1 MAIYHLQAKVI
12 QRSQGRSVIA
22 AAAYRAG
29 EALYDEKQGLTQNFL
44 AKTGV
49 VHSEILLPEHA
60 PQRWCDRETLWN
72 EVDAGELRKDAV
84 LAREIEIALPRELSQ
99 AEAIRLAQDFVREQF
114 VARGMVADLNV
125 HWGQAGDGGIQPH
138 AHVLLTMRPVIA
150 GEPGQAEG
158 RLGQKERAWNDKA
171 TLRSWR
177 QRWAEMANERL
188 AEVGLDLR
196 IDHRSHAAQG
206 LDLEPTNKIG
216 PAGARRAAHG
226 EEAERA
232 DEHRAI
238 ARRNGERLLANPDL
252 ALQALTHQQSTFTR
266 QDLARLVDRQTDGA
280 TQFTAV
286 MARVE
291 ASPELVRVGQD
302 GRGRDRFSTRDMVAI
317 EQRLIATS
325 VALARRTTHRVNDR
339 QRLAV
344 LDDQRLGEEQQTAY
358 LHVTRSRDLAVVV
371 GIAGGGKSTMLGT
384 ARQVWQGQGYRV
396 RGAALSGIAAEGLD
410 GSAGIESRTIASW
423 EYAWDQGQEMLTAK
437 DILVVDEAGM
447 IGSRQL
453 GRVVERV
460 HAAGAKLVLVGDAE
474 QLQAIEAGAAFRAIA
489 DRVGVIAITEP
500 RRQQSDWQRMATR
513 HLASAR
519 TEAALDR
526 YAAEGLVHRHATRE
540 AARAGVIAAWDEARH
555 ENPAHSQIIL
565 AHERVDVRA
574 LNEAAREVRKAAGE
588 LGPDH
593 VLATELGSR
602 VFAEGDRL
610 YFLKNERGLGVK
622 NGTLGTL
629 ERVDGER
636 LTIRLDGP
644 NGTGKGRAVTVD
656 LAAYAHLDH
665 GYAAT
670 VHKNQGATVDQAHVL
685 ATPGM
690 DRHLIYVAMS
700 RHRQAVRLHWGEED
714 FGTAARLRTVLG
726 RERAKDTTLDYA
738 APELEPAAAYAERRG
753 LNPLMPVSEIVVR
766 PDLVLPALAPDPPED
781 KVPGVVPPTPARGM
795 FDGLGL
801 SDAPL
806 GAPASV
812 PAPSPLSRA
821 VARYL
826 AADSVLARMN
836 REGLPALPHQRA
848 ALDAARTAIETLR
861 PGFTQD
867 LIEVVQRQPALSGPA
882 QDGAAG
888 LAVLIEAAGHL
899 PAERAAE
906 TRRRAEQEALAPL
919 RARLLETRM
928 AAWWRETY
936 PYLHQWERSPA
947 TQSEAKAVETVLR
960 REIDVMPGTE
970 LRRIEAERVRAEQA
984 AAREEALRPRGPSA
998 SPGW

>member
-29 EALYDEKQGLTQNFL
+29 EALYDEEQGLTQNFL

-60 PQRWCDRETLWN
+60 PQRWRDRETLWN

-150 GEPGQAEG
+150 GEPGQPEG
-158 RLGQKERAWNDKA
+158 RLGLKERAWNDKA
-171 TLRSWR
+171 MLRNWR
-177 QRWAEMANERL
+177 QRWAEMANARL

-206 LDLEPTNKIG
+206 LDLEPSNKIG
-216 PAGARRAAHG
+216 PAGARRAARG
-226 EEAERA
+226 ETAERS

-238 ARRNGERLLANPDL
+238 ARRNGERLLANPEL

-266 QDLARLVDRQTDGA
+266 QELARLIDRQTDGA
-280 TQFTAV
+280 AQFTAV

-302 GRGRDRFSTRDMVAI
+302 GRGRERFSTRDMVAI

-339 QRLAV
+339 QRLAA
-344 LDDQRLGEEQQTAY
+344 LDDRRLGEEQQAAY

-396 RGAALSGIAAEGLD
+396 KGAALSGIAAEGLE

-423 EYAWDQGQEMLTAK
+423 EHAWDQGKEMLTAK
-437 DILVVDEAGM
+437 DVLVVDEAGM

-460 HAAGAKLVLVGDAE
+460 HAAGAKLVLMGDAE

-500 RRQQSDWQRMATR
+500 RRQQSAWQRTATR

-526 YAAEGLVHRHATRE
+526 YAAEGMVHRHPTRE
-540 AARAGVIAAWDEARH
+540 AARAGVIAAWDAARH
-555 ENPAHSQIIL
+555 ENPGHSQIIL

-602 VFAEGDRL
+602 AFAEGDRL
-610 YFLKNERGLGVK
+610 YFL
-622 NGTLGTL
+622 
-629 ERVDGER
+629 
-636 LTIRLDGP
+636 
-644 NGTGKGRAVTVD
+644 
-656 LAAYAHLDH
+656 
-665 GYAAT
+665 
-670 VHKNQGATVDQAHVL
+670 
-685 ATPGM
+685 
-690 DRHLIYVAMS
+690 
-700 RHRQAVRLHWGEED
+700 
-714 FGTAARLRTVLG
+714 
-726 RERAKDTTLDYA
+726 
-738 APELEPAAAYAERRG
+738 
-753 LNPLMPVSEIVVR
+753 
-766 PDLVLPALAPDPPED
+766 
-781 KVPGVVPPTPARGM
+781 
-795 FDGLGL
+795 
-801 SDAPL
+801 
-806 GAPASV
+806 
-812 PAPSPLSRA
+812 
-821 VARYL
+821 
-826 AADSVLARMN
+826 
-836 REGLPALPHQRA
+836 
-848 ALDAARTAIETLR
+848 
-861 PGFTQD
+861 
-867 LIEVVQRQPALSGPA
+867 
-882 QDGAAG
+882 
-888 LAVLIEAAGHL
+888 
-899 PAERAAE
+899 
-906 TRRRAEQEALAPL
+906 
-919 RARLLETRM
+919 
-928 AAWWRETY
+928 
-936 PYLHQWERSPA
+936 
-947 TQSEAKAVETVLR
+947 
-960 REIDVMPGTE
+960 
-970 LRRIEAERVRAEQA
+970 
-984 AAREEALRPRGPSA
+984 
-998 SPGW
+998 

>member
-1 MAIYHLQAKVI
+1 M
-12 QRSQGRSVIA
+12 
-22 AAAYRAG
+22 
-29 EALYDEKQGLTQNFL
+29 
-44 AKTGV
+44 
-49 VHSEILLPEHA
+49 
-60 PQRWCDRETLWN
+60 
-72 EVDAGELRKDAV
+72 
-84 LAREIEIALPRELSQ
+84 
-99 AEAIRLAQDFVREQF
+99 
-114 VARGMVADLNV
+114 
-125 HWGQAGDGGIQPH
+125 
-138 AHVLLTMRPVIA
+138 
-150 GEPGQAEG
+150 
-158 RLGQKERAWNDKA
+158 
-171 TLRSWR
+171 LRSWR

-206 LDLEPTNKIG
+206 LDLEPSNKIG
-216 PAGARRAAHG
+216 APGMRRAARG
-226 EEAERA
+226 EEAGRV
-232 DEHRAI
+232 DDHRAI

-266 QDLARLVDRQTDGA
+266 QELARLIDRQTDGA
-280 TQFTAV
+280 AQFTAV

-325 VALARRTTHRVNDR
+325 IGLARRTTHRVNDR
-339 QRLAV
+339 PRLAA
-344 LDDQRLGEEQQTAY
+344 LDDQCLGEEQQTAY

-423 EYAWDQGQEMLTAK
+423 EHAWDQGNEMLTAK

-526 YAAEGLVHRHATRE
+526 YAAEGMVHRHATRE
-540 AARAGVIAAWDEARH
+540 AARAGVIAAWDAARQ
-555 ENPAHSQIIL
+555 ENPGHSQIIL

-629 ERVDGER
+629 ERVDGEW

-644 NGTGKGRAVTVD
+644 DGAGTNGAGQGRAVSVD
-656 LAAYAHLDH
+656 LAEYAHLDH

-700 RHRQAVRLHWGEED
+700 RHRQAVRLHWGEDD

-726 RERAKDTTLDYA
+726 RDRAKDTTLDYA
-738 APELEPAAAYAERRG
+738 APELEPEAAYAERRG
-753 LNPLMPVSEIVVR
+753 LNPLTPVSEIVVR
-766 PDLVLPALAPDPPED
+766 PDLVSPALAPDRPEG
-781 KVPGVVPPTPARGM
+781 KAPAAVPPAPARGM

-806 GAPASV
+806 DAPASI
-812 PAPSPLSRA
+812 PEPLPLSRA

-826 AADSVLARMN
+826 AADTVLARMN
-836 REGLPALPHQRA
+836 REGLPALPHQRVA
-848 ALDAARTAIETLR
+848 IDAAWAAVETLR
-861 PGFTQD
+861 PGFAQD
-867 LIEVVQRQPALSGPA
+867 LIEAVQQQPTLIGPA
-882 QDGAAG
+882 RDSAAG
-888 LAVLIEAAGHL
+888 LAALIEAAGRL
-899 PAERAAE
+899 PAEREAE
-906 TRRRAEQEALAPL
+906 ARRKAEQEALAPL

-928 AAWWRETY
+928 AAWWRETH

-947 TQSEAKAVETVLR
+947 TLGQAKAIETVLR
-960 REIDVMPGTE
+960 REIDAMPGAE
-970 LRRIEAERVRAEQA
+970 LRRIEAERMRAEQA
-984 AAREEALRPRGPSA
+984 AAHEEAMRPHGPST